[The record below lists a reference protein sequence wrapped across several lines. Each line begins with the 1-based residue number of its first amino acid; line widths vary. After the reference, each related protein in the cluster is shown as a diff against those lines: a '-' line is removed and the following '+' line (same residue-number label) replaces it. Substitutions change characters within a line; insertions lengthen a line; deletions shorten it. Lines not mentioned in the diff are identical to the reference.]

1 MIGGND
7 GVVRRSQ
14 RQPLPP
20 SFTPVMPAV
29 SNEALIQV
37 SDYFKV
43 LSEVSRLRVLCV
55 LREGGKKNVSEIIAA
70 TGLGQANVSK
80 HLKML
85 TQSGFV
91 VRQPQGVSVY
101 YSIDDPIVFQLC
113 ELVCTEL
120 SSRFEQQA
128 QQSELLRDLSQTM

>member
-1 MIGGND
+1 M
-7 GVVRRSQ
+7 
-14 RQPLPP
+14 
-20 SFTPVMPAV
+20 TAV

-55 LREGGKKNVSEIIAA
+55 LKEGKKNVSEIIAA

-85 TQSGFV
+85 TQAGFV
-91 VRQPQGVSVY
+91 TRDPQGVSVY

-120 SSRFEQQA
+120 SNRFEQQA
-128 QQSELLRDLSQTM
+128 QQSERLRDLRQTI